1 MKDRIEIRERHVRK
15 RSFAATAIII
25 LLNGCMVGPDY
36 RRPAVTTPDA
46 FRGAS
51 AAITPD
57 KQSIAELKWFEVFQD
72 EQLQELIRTALTQ
85 NYDLRDAV
93 ARVDAARANLGI
105 TQADQYPNFGV
116 GADVTS
122 VEQSRQGE
130 FTIPRGTSRQR
141 TFGTVFLNLFT
152 FEIDIWGRLR
162 RATEASRAELLA
174 TDWNRKAVITTLIS
188 DVATAYFS
196 LLELDME
203 LAIAKNTFITRAE
216 SLRVIRV
223 QQLGGVATL
232 LDVRQGEQ
240 LVYTAAQSIP
250 DTERQIEQT
259 ENQISLLLGRN
270 PAPVTRGRLLTEQQT
285 PPEVPGG
292 LPSSLLERRPD
303 IQAAEQ
309 LLISANANIGVAK
322 AAYFPQIT
330 LTGEFGYQSTALS
343 NLFSGS
349 RRLWTFVPQLT
360 YPIFDAGRTR
370 FGVERAEAE
379 QRSAL
384 AQYEGAIQ
392 TGFRDVS
399 DALVQYQKVREVR
412 AQRELLVTTLQD
424 RKRLAYLRYRGGVDT
439 LLNALDA
446 DRDLFNA
453 ELSLAQIRLSELL
466 SLVQLYKALGGGWQE

>member
-1 MKDRIEIRERHVRK
+1 MRREQSSRHRKWDEGAMMIRHPEMKK
-15 RSFAATAIII
+15 RASAAAALI
-25 LLNGCMVGPDY
+25 LLLSGCMIGPDY
-36 RRPAVTTPDA
+36 RRPVVMTPDA

-203 LAIAKNTFITRAE
+203 LAIEIGRAH
-216 SLRVIRV
+216 V
-223 QQLGGVATL
+223 
-232 LDVRQGEQ
+232 
-240 LVYTAAQSIP
+240 
-250 DTERQIEQT
+250 
-259 ENQISLLLGRN
+259 
-270 PAPVTRGRLLTEQQT
+270 
-285 PPEVPGG
+285 
-292 LPSSLLERRPD
+292 
-303 IQAAEQ
+303 
-309 LLISANANIGVAK
+309 
-322 AAYFPQIT
+322 
-330 LTGEFGYQSTALS
+330 
-343 NLFSGS
+343 
-349 RRLWTFVPQLT
+349 
-360 YPIFDAGRTR
+360 
-370 FGVERAEAE
+370 
-379 QRSAL
+379 
-384 AQYEGAIQ
+384 
-392 TGFRDVS
+392 
-399 DALVQYQKVREVR
+399 
-412 AQRELLVTTLQD
+412 
-424 RKRLAYLRYRGGVDT
+424 
-439 LLNALDA
+439 
-446 DRDLFNA
+446 
-453 ELSLAQIRLSELL
+453 
-466 SLVQLYKALGGGWQE
+466 

>member
-412 AQRELLVTTLQD
+412 AQRELLVTSLQD
-424 RKRLAYLRYRGGVDT
+424 RKRLAYMRYKGGVDT

-453 ELSLAQIRLSELL
+453 ELSLAQAKRDELL
-466 SLVQLYKALGGGWQE
+466 SVVQLYKALGGG